1 MSRVPIAAAAGLAGF
16 VVYVVAATMIGGAL
30 ETSNV
35 VVQALYYV
43 VAGVAWVV
51 PVRWLMLW
59 SVHQR

>member
-1 MSRVPIAAAAGLAGF
+1 MAAVAGF

-30 ETSNV
+30 ETSNR